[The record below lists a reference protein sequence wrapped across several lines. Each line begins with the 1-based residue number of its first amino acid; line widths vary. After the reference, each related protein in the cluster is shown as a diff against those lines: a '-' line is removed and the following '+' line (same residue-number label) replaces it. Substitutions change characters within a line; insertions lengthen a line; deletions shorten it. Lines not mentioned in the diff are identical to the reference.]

1 MIYGVYIVSKSGGL
15 IFNLDHNIPK
25 VETEKV
31 FNYPIDLMLDFTD
44 PKKVFVTFGQKDGI
58 NGKNPTLL
66 PQLIILIHISVGH
79 VLTAINGQ
87 QVSGNLTEDGV
98 SIKEFLDTET
108 NFPVTLRFSRPKMTT
123 NEKIFLASMFY
134 PLFAIASQLSPE
146 PKSSGIEVLEADTFK
161 MHCFQTLTGVKFMVV
176 ADNLQSGLDL
186 LLRKIYELYS
196 DYVLKNPFYSLEM
209 PIRCELFDKNL
220 QSLLESLEKTGV
232 VNL

>member
-1 MIYGVYIVSKSGGL
+1 
-15 IFNLDHNIPK
+15 
-25 VETEKV
+25 
-31 FNYPIDLMLDFTD
+31 ML
-44 PKKVFVTFGQKDGI
+44 
-58 NGKNPTLL
+58 
-66 PQLIILIHISVGH
+66 
-79 VLTAINGQ
+79 NGQ
-87 QVSGNLTEDGV
+87 IVNGNVLEDGRSV
-98 SIKEFLDTET
+98 KDVLENQESY
-108 NFPVTLRFSRPKMTT
+108 PVTVKFCRPKMTT

-176 ADNLQSGLDL
+176 ADTLQIGLDL

-196 DYVLKNPFYSLEM
+196 DFVLKNPFYSLEM

-220 QSLLESLEKTGV
+220 QLLLDTVEKTGV